1 MVQHGATW
9 CKMVQDGAWGGNARQ
24 LSRGRGQ
31 DNISHWRATKGESTL
46 KSKLTLT
53 AELALSGK
61 NVIPSNYHGHFQLIS
76 EQILDQ

>member
-1 MVQHGATW
+1 MKYIEAAMPGSQAGAADRTT
-9 CKMVQDGAWGGNARQ
+9 
-24 LSRGRGQ
+24 SP
-31 DNISHWRATKGESTL
+31 HWRATKGEPTL